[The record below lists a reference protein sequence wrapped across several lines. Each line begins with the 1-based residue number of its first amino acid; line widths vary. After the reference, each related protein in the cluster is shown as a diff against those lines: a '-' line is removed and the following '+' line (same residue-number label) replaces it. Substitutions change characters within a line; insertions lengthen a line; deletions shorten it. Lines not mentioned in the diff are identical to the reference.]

1 MNRYDIEITGK
12 NLRQFLKNLHNMKIQ
27 FFKIEQTDKSL
38 IICVNEEDYQKIKKI
53 KTIYDMRVIKL
64 YGPIKIKT
72 FIKKYKLFLVL
83 LLVNFLFMMFLTNII
98 FEVQVIHTKKEIR
111 ELIYEELEKRGIKKY
126 KFILPFAKQEKITED
141 IIKENRDTI
150 EWMEIERIGVKY
162 VVKVE
167 ERKIKNLDTDNE
179 PRDLVAKKDGYIT
192 NIEASQGYVLVTPG
206 TYVKKGDILV
216 TGSIKNK
223 DTLMAKV
230 RATGKAYAETWYD
243 VTVELPYHYSET
255 KKTNKKRKTLTVNFF
270 NKNYN
275 LFTFVKYKNKII
287 KNKYKLKNNLLPI
300 SISINEEYEINKI
313 DNVYTKDNA
322 LIEASKIA
330 RDRLQKKLNHDD
342 TILYEKSLKIT
353 EEDSKI
359 VVVIFFKVKENIT
372 DYKEITDEGLELEQE
387 GR

>member
-150 EWMEIERIGVKY
+150 EWMEIEKIGVKY

-230 RATGKAYAETWYD
+230 RATGKVYAETWYD

-270 NKNYN
+270 NKSYN
-275 LFTFVKYKNKII
+275 LFTFVNYKNKIV

-330 RDRLQKKLNHDD
+330 RDRLQKKLNDDD

>member
-330 RDRLQKKLNHDD
+330 RDRLQKKLNQDD

>member
-53 KTIYDMRVIKL
+53 KTIYDIRVIKL

>member
-53 KTIYDMRVIKL
+53 KTIYDIRVIKL

-72 FIKKYKLFLVL
+72 FIKKYKLFLAL

-111 ELIYEELEKRGIKKY
+111 ELIYGELEKRGIKKY

-150 EWMEIERIGVKY
+150 EWMEIEKIGVKY

-230 RATGKAYAETWYD
+230 RATGKVYAETWYD

-270 NKNYN
+270 NKSYN
-275 LFTFVKYKNKII
+275 LFTFVNYKNKIV

-330 RDRLQKKLNHDD
+330 RDRLQKKLNDDD